1 MRAIITSLG
10 QYVPERKLTNND
22 LEKMVDTSDEWIK
35 TRTGIQERRILGD
48 GKATSHMAVRAA
60 RSALEQRGITP
71 DEIDLII
78 VATVTPDSPV
88 PGTAPLVQK
97 KLEATNC
104 WGFDVN
110 GGCSGFL
117 CALTTSAQLI
127 ESGKCRKVLVMGCDK
142 MSALMNYKDRNTCVL
157 FGDAAGAVLLEPS
170 EDDEYGIIDSIL
182 HMDGIGANYL
192 HVQGGGSLYPPS
204 HDTVDKEMHYVFQ
217 DGKTVFKYAVTGMT
231 DVARQVLEKN
241 GLTGEDVKLLVPHQA
256 NRRIIDAVSD
266 RLGLTPEQVAIN
278 IHKYGNTTAATIPM
292 AMNESYLEGKLKRG
306 DRVVLAAF
314 GAGFIWGSVLMRWGM
329 E

>member
-10 QYVPERKLTNND
+10 HYAPETKLTNKD
-22 LEKMVDTSDEWIK
+22 LEKMVDTNDEWIRS
-35 TRTGIQERRILGD
+35 RTGIEERRILEE
-48 GKATSHMAVRAA
+48 GKASSHMAVEAA
-60 RSALEQRGITP
+60 RSALEKRNVSP

-78 VATVTPDSPV
+78 VATVTPDSVV
-88 PGTAPLVQK
+88 PGTVPLVQK
-97 KLEATNC
+97 RLGADNA

-117 CALTTSAQLI
+117 CALTTGVQFI
-127 ESGKCRKVLVMGCDK
+127 ESGKCKKVLVIGADK

-170 EDDEYGIIDSIL
+170 EDDEYGILDSIM

-204 HDTVDKEMHYVFQ
+204 HETVDQGMHYVFQ

-231 DVARQVLEKN
+231 DVAKRVLEKN
-241 GLTGEDVKLLVPHQA
+241 GLKGEDIKMLVPHQA

-292 AMNESYLEGKLKRG
+292 AMNEAYMDGKLQKG
-306 DRVVLAAF
+306 DWVVLAAF
-314 GAGFIWGSVLMRWGM
+314 GAGFIWGSVLLRWAI
-329 E
+329 

>member
-10 QYVPERKLTNND
+10 HWAPEQKLTNKE
-22 LEKMVDTSDEWIK
+22 LEKMVDTSDEWIR
-35 TRTGIQERRILGD
+35 TRTGIEERRILGD

-60 RSALEQRGITP
+60 RSALEARNISP

-78 VATVTPDSPV
+78 VATVTPDTVV

-97 KLEATNC
+97 KLKATNC

-110 GGCSGFL
+110 GGCCGFL
-117 CALTTSAQLI
+117 CALTTGVQFI
-127 ESGKCRKVLVMGCDK
+127 ESGKCQKVLVIGADK

-170 EDDEYGIIDSIL
+170 EDEDCGVLDSIL

-192 HVQGGGSLYPPS
+192 HVQGGGSLHPS
-204 HDTVDKEMHYVFQ
+204 THDTVDAGMHYVFQ
-217 DGKTVFKYAVTGMT
+217 DGKTVFKYAVNGMT
-231 DVARQVLEKN
+231 DVARRILERN
-241 GLTGEDVKLLVPHQA
+241 DLTGERLKLLVPHQA
-256 NRRIIDAVSD
+256 NRRIIDAVSE

-292 AMNESYLEGKLKRG
+292 AMNEAYLDGKLKKG

-314 GAGFIWGSVLMRWGM
+314 GAGFIWGSVLLRWAM
-329 E
+329 D

>member
-10 QYVPERKLTNND
+10 QYVPERKLTNKD
-22 LEKMVDTSDEWIK
+22 LEKMVDTNDEWIR

-60 RSALEQRGITP
+60 RSALETRGIGP

-97 KLEATNC
+97 KLKANNC

-110 GGCSGFL
+110 GGCCGFL
-117 CALTTSAQLI
+117 CALTTGAQFI
-127 ESGKCRKVLVMGCDK
+127 ESGRCRKVLVIGADK
-142 MSALMNYKDRNTCVL
+142 MSAILNYKDRNTCVL

-170 EDDEYGIIDSIL
+170 KDDNSGILDSIIR
-182 HMDGIGANYL
+182 MDGIGANYL
-192 HVQGGGSLYPPS
+192 HVQGGGSLNPSS
-204 HDTVDKEMHYVFQ
+204 HDTVDQGMHYVFQ

-231 DVARQVLEKN
+231 DVARQVIEKN
-241 GLTGEDVKLLVPHQA
+241 GLTAEDVKLLVPHQA

-292 AMNESYLEGKLKRG
+292 AMNESYLEGKLKPG

-314 GAGFIWGSVLMRWGM
+314 GAGFIWGSVLMRWAM

>member
-10 QYVPERKLTNND
+10 HYAPQRKLTNKD
-22 LEKMVDTSDEWIK
+22 LEKMVDTSDEWIR

-60 RSALEQRGITP
+60 RSVLEQRHISP
-71 DEIDLII
+71 DEIDLIL
-78 VATVTPDSPV
+78 VATVTPDSVV

-97 KLEATNC
+97 KLKATNC
-104 WGFDVN
+104 WGFDLN

-117 CALTTSAQLI
+117 CALTTGAQFI
-127 ESGKCRKVLVMGCDK
+127 ESGKCRKVLVIGADK

-170 EDDEYGIIDSIL
+170 EDDEFGILDSIL

-192 HVQGGGSLYPPS
+192 NVKGGGSLYPPT
-204 HDTVDKEMHYVFQ
+204 HETVDNGMHYVFQ

-231 DVARQVLEKN
+231 EVAKQILEQN
-241 GLTGEDVKLLVPHQA
+241 DLTGGDVKLLVPHQA

-266 RLGLTPEQVAIN
+266 RLRLTPEQVAIN

-292 AMNESYLEGKLKRG
+292 AMHEAYLDGKLKKG
-306 DRVVLAAF
+306 DRLVLAAF
-314 GAGFIWGSVLMRWGM
+314 GAGFIWGSVLLRWVM
-329 E
+329 D

>member
-10 QYVPERKLTNND
+10 HYVPEKKLTNQD
-22 LEKMVDTSDEWIK
+22 LEKMVDTNDEWIR

-48 GKATSHMAVRAA
+48 GKASSHMAVRAA
-60 RSALEQRGITP
+60 RSALEKRGISP

-78 VATVTPDSPV
+78 VATVTPDTVV

-97 KLEATNC
+97 KLKANNC

-117 CALTTSAQLI
+117 CALTTGAQFI
-127 ESGKCRKVLVMGCDK
+127 ESGKCRKVLVIGADK

-157 FGDAAGAVLLEPS
+157 FGDAAAAVLLEPS
-170 EDDEYGIIDSIL
+170 EDEDSGILDSIL

-192 HVQGGGSLYPPS
+192 HVQGGGSLYPAT
-204 HDTVDKEMHYVFQ
+204 HETVDNGMHYVFQ
-217 DGKTVFKYAVTGMT
+217 DGRTVFKYAVTGMT
-231 DVARQVLEKN
+231 DVAKRILERN
-241 GLTGEDVKLLVPHQA
+241 DLTGEDIKMLVPHQA

-266 RLGLTPEQVAIN
+266 RLGLAPEQVAIN

-292 AMNESYLEGKLKRG
+292 AMNEAYLDGKLKKG

-314 GAGFIWGSVLMRWGM
+314 GAGFIWGSVLLRWAM
-329 E
+329 D

>member
-1 MRAIITSLG
+1 MRAIITG
-10 QYVPERKLTNND
+10 IGHYAPEQKLTNED
-22 LEKMVDTSDEWIK
+22 LEKMVDTSDEWIR

-60 RSALEQRGITP
+60 RSVLAERDISP

-78 VATVTPDSPV
+78 VATVTPDSAV
-88 PGTAPLVQK
+88 PGTVPLVQK
-97 KLEATNC
+97 KLNANNC

-117 CALTTSAQLI
+117 CALTTGTQFI
-127 ESGKCRKVLVMGCDK
+127 ESGKCKKVLVIGADK

-170 EDDEYGIIDSIL
+170 EDEDAGILDTIL
-182 HMDGIGANYL
+182 QMDGIGANYL
-192 HVQGGGSLYPPS
+192 HVQGGGSLYPAS
-204 HDTVDKEMHYVFQ
+204 HETVDNGMHYVFQ

-231 DVARQVLEKN
+231 DVARRILEKN
-241 GLTGEDVKLLVPHQA
+241 GLTGKDVKLLVPHQA
-256 NRRIIDAVSD
+256 NRRIIDAVSE
-266 RLGLTPEQVAIN
+266 RLELAPEQVAIN
-278 IHKYGNTTAATIPM
+278 IQKYGNTTAATIPM
-292 AMNESYLEGKLKRG
+292 AMNEAYRDGMLKKG

-314 GAGFIWGSVLMRWGM
+314 GAGFIWGSVLLRWEMG
-329 E
+329 